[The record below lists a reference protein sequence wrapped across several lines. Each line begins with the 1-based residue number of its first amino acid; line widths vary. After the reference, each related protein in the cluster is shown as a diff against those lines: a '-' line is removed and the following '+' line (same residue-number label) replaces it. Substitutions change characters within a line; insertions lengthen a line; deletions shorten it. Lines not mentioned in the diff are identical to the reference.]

1 MNTSPFSTVQCRN
14 KKLNLQT
21 PKIMG
26 ILNVTPDSFSD
37 GGQFTSVD
45 TALSHIEKMVN
56 EGASV
61 IDIGGESTRPGAD
74 PVSVKD
80 ELERTIPVLK
90 HAVNKFPDTLFS
102 IDTTKYDVAN
112 KAIEVGAHIINDVS
126 GLENEPRFVE
136 LCRKSGCAYICMHS
150 QGDPKTM
157 QNNPSYSDVVD
168 DIYTFFEKKI
178 LELNA
183 GGVENILLDPGIGF
197 GKTLEH
203 NARLIGDLDH
213 FSSLK
218 YPILIGAS
226 RKAMIGKILGNRDV
240 DDRLIGTITIHYHC
254 LMKGASIIRVHDVK
268 EAADSI
274 KIFNAVTAANN

>member
-1 MNTSPFSTVQCRN
+1 MNKFPSYFVQCRN
-14 KKLNLQT
+14 KELDLHT

-37 GGQFTSVD
+37 GGQFTGID
-45 TALSHIEKMVN
+45 TALSQIEKMIS
-56 EGASV
+56 EGASI

-74 PVSVKD
+74 PVSVED
-80 ELERTIPVLK
+80 ELDRTIPVLDK
-90 HAVNKFPDTLFS
+90 AIDSFPDTLFS
-102 IDTTKYDVAN
+102 IDTTKYEVAN
-112 KAIEVGAHIINDVS
+112 KAIEAGAHIINDVS
-126 GLENEPRFVE
+126 GLEKEPRFVE

-157 QNNPSYSDVVD
+157 QNNPSYSDVID

-178 LELNA
+178 SELNA
-183 GGVENILLDPGIGF
+183 GGVENIMLDPGIGF
-197 GKTLEH
+197 GKTLSH
-203 NARLIGDLDH
+203 NSRLIGDLDH

-218 YPILIGAS
+218 YPILVGAS
-226 RKAMIGKILGNRDV
+226 RKSMIGKILGSRDV
-240 DDRLIGTITIHYHC
+240 DDRLIGTIAIHYHC

-274 KIFNAVTAANN
+274 KIFNAVTAADN